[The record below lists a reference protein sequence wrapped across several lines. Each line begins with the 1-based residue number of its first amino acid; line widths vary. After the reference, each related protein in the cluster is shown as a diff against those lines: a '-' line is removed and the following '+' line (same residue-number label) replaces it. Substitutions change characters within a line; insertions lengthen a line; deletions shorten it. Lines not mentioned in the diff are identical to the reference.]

1 MKCFHAKDRA
11 AEVINCLSLSNWTSS
26 CIITMVKFQNI
37 CGGPD
42 EATVILSYLIGCG
55 KARYL
60 SKEKKELLE
69 VCHHVLLHIS
79 FFI

>member
-11 AEVINCLSLSNWTSS
+11 AEVVKCLSHSNWTSS
-26 CIITMVKFQNI
+26 CIITMVKFQSI

-42 EATVILSYLIGCG
+42 EASAILSYLIGCG

-60 SKEKKELLE
+60 SREKEELLE
-69 VCHHVLLHIS
+69 VCHYFLLSIS